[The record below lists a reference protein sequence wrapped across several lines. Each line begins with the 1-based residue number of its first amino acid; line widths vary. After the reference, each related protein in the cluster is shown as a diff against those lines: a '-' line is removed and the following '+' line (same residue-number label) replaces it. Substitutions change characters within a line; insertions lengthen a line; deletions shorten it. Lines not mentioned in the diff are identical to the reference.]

1 MAVMT
6 NPQRNLPLSLAKP
19 TISLPEQTQV
29 EAIAALA
36 DLILQVWEMNA
47 PMDQPLE
54 DKIDE

>member
-6 NPQRNLPLSLAKP
+6 NPQRNLPLGLTKP
-19 TISLPEQTQV
+19 TVSLPEQTQV
-29 EAIAALA
+29 EAIATLA

-47 PMDQPLE
+47 PMDQPSG